1 MSDPGSMSSTIRAAV
16 GAGALVGVLDAIAA
30 CVHAWGFWR
39 LPPARV
45 WRFVASGALG
55 KSAATGGGGVIAV
68 GLLFH
73 FLIAIGWT
81 ALFFALVKILRLP
94 LRSATETIGVG
105 AAYGLLIWLAMN
117 FAIIPM
123 SKIGARPVQ
132 LNAPTT
138 LMILIHGFVIG
149 GSIAL
154 LARRALA
161 VT

>member
-1 MSDPGSMSSTIRAAV
+1 MSSTIRAAV

-81 ALFFALVKILRLP
+81 ALFFALVKMLRQP

-138 LMILIHGFVIG
+138 VMILIHGFVIG